1 MRRCFTLLPL
11 LFCVTLWWLFFLR
24 LPVQATPMRA
34 PAFDSLAF
42 DCGAVTEIPS
52 EECKALVTL
61 YTAGNGV
68 NWRNQTGWLI
78 TATPCQ
84 WVGVLCENG
93 HVVELRLANNNLAG
107 AIPTNFGYLPWLRVL
122 DLNDNDIT
130 SLPAKVGDMV
140 QLQVLALRGNQ
151 FITITSKIG
160 KLSQLVEL
168 DLSGNGLT
176 AFPGEAS
183 NLLNLV
189 KLHLNHNAL
198 PKLPAEIGNLIKLQE
213 LNLSVNGLSAIPGE
227 VGTLTKLLALRLDYN
242 RLTTLPAEISHL
254 HKLQILTLNNNALTA
269 LPLEVAKLNDLRFF
283 TLSNNLGLTGPLPD
297 GWRAMTQLTTFWFDN
312 TNFCEPQMPPF
323 QQWLQTIPN
332 LKRSGLACLYTYTA
346 AFTVTT
352 PGDLFTLLGTNFSAA
367 RPLPLLVNGVNVGLI
382 QSNSDGSFTVVLDTR
397 NLPVGAHLAMITD
410 GSDQAQLL
418 IQPSAQPDAPVITLP
433 ANALWA
439 AQVYLPVV
447 QQP

>member
-1 MRRCFTLLPL
+1 MRRCLPLLPL

-52 EECKALVTL
+52 EECKALVAL
-61 YTAGNGV
+61 YTAGNGA

-352 PGDLFTLLGTNFSAA
+352 PGDLFTLLGTDFSAA
-367 RPLPLLVNGVNVGLI
+367 RPLPLLVNGVNVGLL
-382 QSNSDGSFTVVLDTR
+382 QSNSEGSFAVVLDTR
-397 NLPVGAHLAMITD
+397 NLPVGAHLALITD

-418 IQPSAQPDAPVITLP
+418 IQPGAQSGAPVITLP

-447 QQP
+447 QVR